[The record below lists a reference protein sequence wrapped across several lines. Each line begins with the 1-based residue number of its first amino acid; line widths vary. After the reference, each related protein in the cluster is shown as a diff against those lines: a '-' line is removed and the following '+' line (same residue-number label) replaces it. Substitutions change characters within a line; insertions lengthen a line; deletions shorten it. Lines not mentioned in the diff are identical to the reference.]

1 VVVVVEVVAS
11 ELLLPWG
18 NYFSHGGI
26 IPPMWESLLPWGNYI
41 SHGGITSPMEE
52 HPFIHPLIN

>member
-1 VVVVVEVVAS
+1 MVVVVVVVEVVARGGICPPMG

-18 NYFSHGGI
+18 NY
-26 IPPMWESLLPWGNYI
+26 I
-41 SHGGITSPMEE
+41 SRGGITSPMEE